1 VTASASSAWDEQV
14 SDFVSGPSD
23 ETGPVVRP
31 YAITGGRTRPE
42 HSYPLE
48 ALVRTR
54 PGGERSDSTRTP
66 EVAAICALCRSSRSV
81 AEVAAN
87 LGVPLGV
94 ARVLIGDMVGEGLIV
109 VHEPTTDAPEAHL
122 LERVLSGLRRL

>member
-1 VTASASSAWDEQV
+1 V
-14 SDFVSGPSD
+14 SRPTD

-31 YAITGGRTRPE
+31 YAIVGGRTRPE

-48 ALVRTR
+48 ALVRTS
-54 PGGERSDSTRTP
+54 PDGERTDSARSP
-66 EVAAICALCRSSRSV
+66 EVSAICALCRSSRSV
-81 AEVAAN
+81 AEVAAS

-94 ARVLIGDMVGEGLIV
+94 ARVLIGDMVGEGLV
-109 VHEPTTDAPEAHL
+109 LVHEPTADAPDARL

>member
-1 VTASASSAWDEQV
+1 VSRPGEQ
-14 SDFVSGPSD
+14 
-23 ETGPVVRP
+23 TGPVVRP

-48 ALVRTR
+48 ALVQTSAD
-54 PGGERSDSTRTP
+54 GERADSARTP

-94 ARVLIGDMVGEGLIV
+94 ARVLIGDMVSEGLV
-109 VHEPTTDAPEAHL
+109 LVHEPSAEPPDDRL

>member
-1 VTASASSAWDEQV
+1 
-14 SDFVSGPSD
+14 VSGPTD
-23 ETGPVVRP
+23 DTGPVVRP

-48 ALVRTR
+48 ALVLTSAD
-54 PGGERSDSTRTP
+54 GERADSSRTP
-66 EVAAICALCRSSRSV
+66 EVTAICALCRSSRSV

-87 LGVPLGV
+87 LAVPLGV
-94 ARVLIGDMVGEGLIV
+94 ARVLIGDLVGDGLVV
-109 VHEPTTDAPEAHL
+109 VHEPTDEAPDAHL